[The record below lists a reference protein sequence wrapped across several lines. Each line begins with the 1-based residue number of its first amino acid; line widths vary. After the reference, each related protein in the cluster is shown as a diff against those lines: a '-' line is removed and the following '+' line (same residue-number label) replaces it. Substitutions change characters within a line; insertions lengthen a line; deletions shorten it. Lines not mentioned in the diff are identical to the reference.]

1 MRMRR
6 GWQSLRQVHPSAP
19 LVVAAIENA
28 EVLSAQA
35 AELFAAQSD
44 KLAAQLVAFAVRPL

>member
-1 MRMRR
+1 MRR

-35 AELFAAQSD
+35 AALFAAQSD
-44 KLAAQLVAFAVRPL
+44 KLAAQLVGFAVRPL